1 MLGVDLR
8 THIKWVEVYERLDY
22 VFNMFSFYI
31 ILGVIIIMWA
41 STLMKKMATCMI
53 RIWICYLTLDVLH
66 IRQEMR
72 KMAPCMIW
80 ICYLA
85 IDVVFHISIRSGCRV

>member
-8 THIKWVEVYERLDY
+8 TNIKWVEVYERLDY

-31 ILGVIIIMWA
+31 ILDVVIIMCA
-41 STLMKKMATCMI
+41 STVMRKMATCMI
-53 RIWICYLTLDVLH
+53 RIWICYLTLDVVLH
-66 IRQEMR
+66 IRQEVR

-80 ICYLA
+80 VCYLA
-85 IDVVFHISIRSGCRV
+85 IDIVFQIL